1 MRQNQARFSADWAAR
16 EIESR
21 AAARGIVFVCTV
33 TCQTINADRVI
44 DTREQE
50 LFTEKTQQKLIL

>member
-21 AAARGIVFVCTV
+21 AAARDIAFACTV
-33 TCQTINADRVI
+33 TCQTINPDRVT

-50 LFTEKTQQKLIL
+50 LFIEKTQQKLIL